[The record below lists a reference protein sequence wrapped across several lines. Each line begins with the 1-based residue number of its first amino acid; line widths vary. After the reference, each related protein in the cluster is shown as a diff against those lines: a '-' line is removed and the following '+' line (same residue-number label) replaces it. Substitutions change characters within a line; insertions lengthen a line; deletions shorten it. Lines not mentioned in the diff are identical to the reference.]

1 MTSSASTPELPERWS
16 KTQVLKN
23 TLIYLVLRVIVAIM
37 QKLPWFCLQILA
49 QLLAP
54 IAYLIAS
61 KERQVALKN
70 LEMALPELSPAQRE
84 TITRKMFQHLALS
97 VMEIIQIDRFFTTK
111 KPLQLKPE
119 HRKLFEQALA
129 QGQGVIAVTGHIG
142 NWELLAQFLV
152 KEGIPMVTIAR
163 PTYDPRLTKWL
174 DTVRSQ
180 YGLEVI
186 WRGENSVSREMI
198 RTFRDNKILALLM
211 DQDTRVQSV
220 FAPFFGRM
228 AYTPSAAAVLALRF
242 NAPIILGWSHREEN
256 GHEFYFE
263 RIDPPATKDQDIA
276 KTELIH
282 LLNQKLESAI
292 RRKPEQWVWL
302 HQRWK
307 TESSNN
313 ET

>member
-111 KPLQLKPE
+111 KSLQLKPE
-119 HRKLFEQALA
+119 HRKLL
-129 QGQGVIAVTGHIG
+129 
-142 NWELLAQFLV
+142 
-152 KEGIPMVTIAR
+152 
-163 PTYDPRLTKWL
+163 Y
-174 DTVRSQ
+174 
-180 YGLEVI
+180 
-186 WRGENSVSREMI
+186 
-198 RTFRDNKILALLM
+198 
-211 DQDTRVQSV
+211 
-220 FAPFFGRM
+220 
-228 AYTPSAAAVLALRF
+228 AVLC
-242 NAPIILGWSHREEN
+242 
-256 GHEFYFE
+256 
-263 RIDPPATKDQDIA
+263 
-276 KTELIH
+276 
-282 LLNQKLESAI
+282 
-292 RRKPEQWVWL
+292 QW
-302 HQRWK
+302 
-307 TESSNN
+307 
-313 ET
+313 